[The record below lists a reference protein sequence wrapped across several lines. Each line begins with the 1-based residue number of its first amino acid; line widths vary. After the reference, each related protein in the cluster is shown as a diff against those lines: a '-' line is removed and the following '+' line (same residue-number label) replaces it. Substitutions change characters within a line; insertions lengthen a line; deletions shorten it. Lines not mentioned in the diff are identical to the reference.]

1 MWVKLFRIYV
11 KKWNCVGVRP
21 RKSWRGKFSESGE
34 KMVKINRE
42 EAMYI
47 RGCMGKDFT
56 ITRTMVQKSD
66 RHAYY
71 MPETVYAMSLLRQ
84 YREGK
89 VVAHYE

>member
-1 MWVKLFRIYV
+1 MVFARANL
-11 KKWNCVGVRP
+11 G
-21 RKSWRGKFSESGE
+21 GE